1 MFSRHWVCEVNRTTA
16 LVHCAEL
23 AINSGVNYLRT
34 DLERCIFAHCF
45 GFHSPLRLQPEAE
58 LIDGVKG
65 IIGGTMRDVS
75 RLLKK
80 DAMGDYE

>member
-1 MFSRHWVCEVNRTTA
+1 M
-16 LVHCAEL
+16 
-23 AINSGVNYLRT
+23 RT